1 MMSQSEATAL
11 ATASEVLAR
20 LGTASRMQ
28 GTHASADT
36 ADAYGLGAFHSSC
49 NLAAGALAAVLSDAA
64 AYLDDDRARDALA
77 AR

>member
-1 MMSQSEATAL
+1 MFSKSEADAV

-20 LGTASRMQ
+20 LATASRMQ
-28 GTHASADT
+28 GTDASASI

-49 NLAAGALAAVLSDAA
+49 LLAAGALAAVLSDAA